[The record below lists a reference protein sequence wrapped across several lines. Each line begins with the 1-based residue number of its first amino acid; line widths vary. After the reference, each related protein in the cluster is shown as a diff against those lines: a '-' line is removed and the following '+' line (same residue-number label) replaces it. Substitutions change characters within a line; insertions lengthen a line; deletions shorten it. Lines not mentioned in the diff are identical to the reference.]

1 VSTEVKVETERKFRP
16 GLTWRS
22 ALALAFSI
30 ALVQPA
36 MIYGFLVTGIQGLG
50 LAGTAW
56 WPWIVILLW
65 SELTRFLGQP
75 LSKQELFIILSFQSM
90 AFLYAYFFIGPIYD
104 MYIAYSAESK
114 YLGIAQYVPTW
125 WVPSQNDVGRIMTS
139 KFVFFDPAWILPIGV
154 SMLAICFSIMAMVSV
169 GYFTYAIYVKGQ
181 NLDFPVATATA
192 NTILSLAEREPR
204 QMRIFM
210 LAALFGVVYNTF
222 VQFLPYVLGP
232 YLSSGGTETTIT
244 TSPIAAVYDMTPYL
258 ANVLPGAGFAFEL
271 YIGNIIAGFLLPI
284 HISTFQFIGAVSFYF
299 VGTQIITRLGL
310 WPTECPYNS
319 SWTYYTLEDKSFVY
333 FYASV
338 LIGLGIAVIIVPLI
352 LHWKSFASAFK
363 GISRISGGPGG
374 GRGTGIYVLLAI
386 YLGSSMASV
395 MMINFL
401 TGFPIW
407 ILALFTIG
415 GTLLTSFLAAAAS
428 GVTLG
433 GMNLPFLPQ
442 LMIYFSGWSD
452 RAIWF
457 AAPPYYGFGG
467 IMQIGDIGGSGLA
480 QSFKQAD
487 ILDASKAEY
496 LKTFII
502 LVALGILSSFLFTT
516 FLWTLSP
523 IPSGAYPN
531 TINYWPL
538 GAANWA
544 RWQKWI
550 WTGYLF
556 RRDLMLVS
564 FVIGGVVYTVT
575 DFVFHKPSFL
585 IAFMTGAAPGYY
597 GYMGLIPAT
606 SQMIGA
612 IVANTFVKRSIEK
625 GSPGYFDTFKG
636 RFVIGF
642 TVGWGFMATIRI
654 LLVLIARSMWLLP
667 F

>member
-1 VSTEVKVETERKFRP
+1 MSSEVREESGVERRFRP

-50 LAGTAW
+50 LAGQAW

-75 LSKQELFIILSFQSM
+75 LSKQELFIILSFQGM
-90 AFLYAYFFIGPIYD
+90 ATLYSLFFIGPIYD

-114 YLGIAQYVPTW
+114 YLGISQYVPTW
-125 WVPSQNDVGRIMTS
+125 WVPSQSDAVRLMSS
-139 KFVFFDPAWILPIGV
+139 KYVFLDPAWILPIGV
-154 SMLAICFSIMAMVSV
+154 SMLSIVFGIMAMISV
-169 GYFTYAIYVKGQ
+169 GYFTYAVYVKGQ
-181 NLDFPVATATA
+181 NLDFPGATATA

-210 LAALFGVVYNTF
+210 LAALFGVAYNTF

-232 YLSSGGTETTIT
+232 FLSSGGLETMVT
-244 TSPIAAVYDMTPYL
+244 TSPIAADYDMTPYL
-258 ANVLPGAGFAFEL
+258 ANLLPGAGLIFSL
-271 YIGNIIAGFLLPI
+271 NINYIIAGFLLPI
-284 HISTFQFIGAVSFYF
+284 SISVYQFIGAIAFYF
-299 VGTQIITRLGL
+299 FGTQIITRLGL
-310 WPTECPYNS
+310 WPAECQYNT

-338 LIGLGIAVIIVPLI
+338 LIGLGIAVIIAPLI
-352 LHWKSFASAFK
+352 LHGRSFFGAFK
-363 GISRISGGPGG
+363 GIGRISGGGG
-374 GRGTGIYVLLAI
+374 GGIYMLLAI

-395 MMINFL
+395 LMVNFL

-407 ILALFTIG
+407 ILAIFTIG
-415 GTLLTSFLAAAAS
+415 GTLLTSFLSAAAS

-442 LMIYFSGWSD
+442 LMIYFSGWTD
-452 RAIWF
+452 KAIWF
-457 AAPPYYGFGG
+457 AAPPFGSGFGG
-467 IMQIGDIGGSGLA
+467 ILQIGDIGGASLA
-480 QSFKQAD
+480 QTFKQAD
-487 ILDASKAEY
+487 ILEASKSEY
-496 LKTFII
+496 LRTFII
-502 LVALGILSSFLFTT
+502 IIALGIVSSFLFST

-538 GAANWA
+538 GAAAWA
-544 RWQKWI
+544 RWQKWV

-556 RRDLMLVS
+556 RRDLMLYSALIGMASYAITDLVLHQPAALIS
-564 FVIGGVVYTVT
+564 FIV
-575 DFVFHKPSFL
+575 
-585 IAFMTGAAPGYY
+585 GAAPGVY
-597 GYMGLIPAT
+597 GYMGMVYST

-612 IVANTFVKRSIEK
+612 VVANTFVKRSLEK
-625 GSPGYFDTFKG
+625 GGKGSFDIFKG

-654 LLVLIARSMWLLP
+654 LLVLISRSMWLLP